1 MVWCVGYLSRADLVT
16 FLRVGKTRLVKQLG
30 GTSRNNPPESFIF
43 VLDNVLEEGEDSY
56 VIKGQRVR
64 SKTEL
69 ESIFVEAGL
78 IIYKRS
84 GPEKMPS
91 TFRDVCIWALF

>member
-16 FLRVGKTRLVKQLG
+16 FLRVGKTRLVEQLG
-30 GTSRNNPPESFIF
+30 RTSRNSPPESFIF

-56 VIKGQRVR
+56 VIKGRRVR

-78 IIYKRS
+78 IIYKQS
-84 GPEKMPS
+84 GLEKMPG
-91 TFRDVCIWALF
+91 TFRDVCMWALF